1 MLDAP
6 VQLVGNL
13 AGPLFVGRWR
23 IGDSMAWQK
32 FEFSTASSA
41 TSHSSS
47 SNNNTLSLFR
57 GFFELVKNKNSRIKV
72 EETFSFLQCEGKPE
86 CKQEVLSGQGT
97 NKFGDFSISGTHN
110 LITNEFTGEK
120 RYTTWAGDNK
130 PSAAAASAI
139 KKRPVKRRKKKRVED
154 EDEDEEDGGEGDQIE
169 VAIATQSLLVQPL
182 PAPPP
187 PPPPP
192 PPPRQ
197 EEETNQS
204 KARKRILQFVLQLP
218 NRHVYPYDP
227 LDLGSDLARRRYLQ
241 SQIQVR
247 SATALPSRA
256 RVNSHHHLRLA
267 SPPFASSSSLSAAA
281 AALPIVLLTNEPPA
295 LDLFRH
301 PNTSMLTKQ
310 SHHSANSTSS
320 LSSSHAATAAAQHAP
335 EESVRAEAKFESDG
349 TVFEGH
355 TLNGLR
361 HGWGVCGYWNGH
373 LYVGNFRRGQEH
385 GHGELRD
392 ATGAMIY
399 RGMFEHG
406 KISGFGTMYY
416 SDGAVFQGEFRESNR
431 HGKGIIWYSDGSY
444 YDGDFSHGARS
455 GFGKFVDVKSNAHYF
470 GEWNHDVRHGTG
482 RLDLADGSFIDG
494 SFKDNLPDGRCFCQY
509 PNGDLFEGNF
519 KEGQREGRGTYTF
532 ATKAKLEGRFTRDEA
547 IGKSG
552 TLELEENSAIE
563 LPHASNP
570 RLSEWLTPIKD
581 PNESHITAGFYKD
594 GT

>member
-23 IGDSMAWQK
+23 IGDSTAWQK

-41 TSHSSS
+41 AAAASSAAAATTPNS
-47 SNNNTLSLFR
+47 TLSLFR
-57 GFFELVKNKNSRIKV
+57 GFFELVKNKNSRVKV
-72 EETFSFLQCEGKPE
+72 EETFSFLQCEDKPE

-97 NKFGDFSISGTHN
+97 NRFGDFSISGTHN

-120 RYTTWAGDNK
+120 RYTTWAGDSK
-130 PSAAAASAI
+130 SASAI
-139 KKRPVKRRKKKRVED
+139 KKRPAKRRKKKRA
-154 EDEDEEDGGEGDQIE
+154 DEDEEENEEDGGGGDGGGDGDQPT
-169 VAIATQSLLVQPL
+169 AQPL
-182 PAPPP
+182 PAPPL
-187 PPPPP
+187 PPPP
-192 PPPRQ
+192 PPPRL

-241 SQIQVR
+241 SQTQVR
-247 SATALPSRA
+247 SAAAAAPRA
-256 RVNSHHHLRLA
+256 RANSHHQHQHLRLA
-267 SPPFASSSSLSAAA
+267 SPPFASLSAAA

-301 PNTSMLTKQ
+301 PNTSTLAKQ
-310 SHHSANSTSS
+310 SHHSA
-320 LSSSHAATAAAQHAP
+320 LPPSSHSAAAATAP
-335 EESVRAEAKFESDG
+335 EEPVRAEAKFESDG

-361 HGWGVCGYWNGH
+361 HGWGICGYWNGH
-373 LYVGNFRRGQEH
+373 LYAGNFKRGQEH

-406 KISGFGTMYY
+406 KISGFGIMYY

-494 SFKDNLPDGRCFCQY
+494 SFRDNLPDGRCFCQY

-519 KEGQREGRGTYTF
+519 KEGLREGRGTYTF
-532 ATKAKLEGRFTRDEA
+532 ASKAKLEGRFARDEA

-563 LPHASNP
+563 LPHPGNP